1 MRIIPLRLTLRFRE
15 RGTRRSMR
23 RTQKKLDRVQARLQR
38 VEREKQHLLHR
49 WSLLDSSLQVQQ
61 SQQQERQL
69 PMPPHLQ
76 TLDQYL
82 LAKEQQK
89 AQQQEALEL
98 FRTVVSVPETTPIS
112 FPSSM
117 LRPQDS

>member
-1 MRIIPLRLTLRFRE
+1 MRIIPLRLILRFRE
-15 RGTRRSMR
+15 LGTRRSMS
-23 RTQKKLDRVQARLQR
+23 RTQRKLNKVQARLRR
-38 VEREKQHLLHR
+38 VEKEKQHLLHR
-49 WSLLDSSLQVQQ
+49 WSLLDSSLQKQLEQ
-61 SQQQERQL
+61 GQERRL